1 MARPSSYTQEVADE
15 ICERIACSESLK
27 SIVREEG
34 KPSEMTVM
42 RWLRANDAFREQ
54 YARARA
60 DQADSDA
67 DLVTDIGIRVQ
78 RGELDAAA
86 ARVAMDCAKWSA
98 GKRNAKKYGDKVDLN
113 HGNQPGNPLT
123 ILLQQISGTTIKPV
137 EDDDAE

>member
-113 HGNQPGNPLT
+113 HGGQAGNP
-123 ILLQQISGTTIKPV
+123 IMMLLAEVDGSTFAPKR
-137 EDDDAE
+137 EDDDD